1 MKYIPTKAIMEMM
14 ADKIYTQSR
23 MPTTASVDTVCCRI
37 YIYNNKSY
45 LMHAKKNNTE
55 QRMPTYAGV
64 IQYTAIVTKR

>member
-1 MKYIPTKAIMEMM
+1 MDIPTKTIMEMM
-14 ADKIYTQSR
+14 SNKIYTWSR

-37 YIYNNKSY
+37 YIYINNKSY

-64 IQYTAIVTKR
+64 I